1 LANKI
6 YKLRLDGRH
15 DKAKEL
21 LPKEKAYPVSQEI
34 MKRLGMD

>member
-1 LANKI
+1 M
-6 YKLRLDGRH
+6 DGRP

-21 LPKEKAYPVSQEI
+21 LPKEKIYPVSLEI